1 MNNDLENYLN
11 AEQLALFESLNTPAD
26 IQAYL
31 DRIPYSP
38 ENNNRSPA
46 SVLRDGV
53 AHCLDGGLF
62 AAAALQRIGFGAFII
77 DLLPEPGTDDDHVLA
92 IYKHYGHFGAIAKS
106 NFSGLRFR
114 EPIYRSLRE
123 LSLSYFPMYFNSRAE
138 KTLRAYTR
146 PLNLKTF
153 DHLGWMWR
161 DAVADLIEQEFHKLR
176 SFPLLKDE
184 MITGLS
190 AVDSRTYEA
199 GLLGAD
205 KSGLYKPSGLNIE
218 GGV

>member
-1 MNNDLENYLN
+1 MMNSDFESHLN
-11 AEQLALFESLNTPAD
+11 EEQRAWFKSLNTPAE

-31 DRIPYSP
+31 DKIPYST
-38 ENNNRSPA
+38 ENKNRSPA
-46 SVLRDGV
+46 SVLRDRI

-62 AAAALQRIGFGAFII
+62 AAAALQRIGYGAFII

-92 IYKHYGHFGAIAKS
+92 IYKQYGHLGAIAKS
-106 NFSGLRFR
+106 NFAGLRFR

-123 LSLSYFPMYFNSRAE
+123 LALSYFPMYFNSRGE

-146 PLNLKTF
+146 PLNLKNF
-153 DHLGWMWR
+153 NHLGWIWR
-161 DAVADLIEQEFHKLR
+161 DAAADVIEQEFHTLR

-184 MITGLS
+184 MIAGLS
-190 AVDSRTYEA
+190 PVDSRTYEA

-205 KSGLYKPSGLNIE
+205 ESGIFTPSK
-218 GGV
+218 

>member
-1 MNNDLENYLN
+1 MGSNLVSHLN
-11 AEQLALFESLNTPAD
+11 EEQRTLFTNLKTPAA

-31 DRIPYSP
+31 DSIPYSP
-38 ENNNRSPA
+38 ENANRSPA
-46 SVLRDGV
+46 SVLRDGI

-62 AAAALQRIGFGAFII
+62 AAAALQRIGYGAFIV

-92 IYKHYGHFGAIAKS
+92 IYKQYGHFGAVAKS
-106 NFSGLRFR
+106 NFAGLRFR

-123 LSLSYFPMYFNSRAE
+123 LALSYFPMYFNSRRE

-146 PLNLKTF
+146 PLNLRNF

-161 DAVADLIEQEFHKLR
+161 DAAADVIEQEFHKLR

-184 MITGLS
+184 MIAGLS
-190 AVDSRTYEA
+190 PVDSRTYKA

-205 KSGLYKPSGLNIE
+205 ESGLFKPSE
-218 GGV
+218 

>member
-1 MNNDLENYLN
+1 MNSNLETHLN
-11 AEQLALFESLNTPAD
+11 EEQRHLFKSLNTPAE

-31 DRIPYSP
+31 DKIPYST
-38 ENNNRSPA
+38 ENDNRSPA
-46 SVLRDGV
+46 SVLRDGK

-62 AAAALQRIGFGAFII
+62 AAAALQRIGHGAFII

-92 IYKHYGHFGAIAKS
+92 IYKQYGHLGAIAKS
-106 NFSGLRFR
+106 NFAGLRFR

-123 LSLSYFPMYFNSRAE
+123 LALSYFPMYFNSSGE

-146 PLNLKTF
+146 PLNLKNF

-161 DAVADLIEQEFHKLR
+161 DAAADVIEQELHSLR
-176 SFPLLKDE
+176 NFALLKDE
-184 MITGLS
+184 MIAGLS
-190 AVDSRTYEA
+190 PVDRRTYEA

-205 KSGLYKPSGLNIE
+205 ESGLFTPSE
-218 GGV
+218 